1 MRSEGASSRG
11 EQPPTGRIDRLVLR
25 KETSSLP
32 AHEAPCPVSPNTP
45 ARLALPARPAPV
57 RGPRRPSAL
66 TSLPR
71 SRSAHRASCRTVP
84 PALVRGTS
92 PVCILK
98 PCSGRRFCG
107 PLPSP
112 SPQAQRRPTFPQTCL
127 APYLPRRFGSDS
139 RRRHT
144 RPTACSCSFEFPR
157 KGSTHSRSARIPTKW
172 IHMYSNPGD
181 EEKEQQEE
189 KVN

>member
-1 MRSEGASSRG
+1 MLTGGGVPENHRGPLRIPQGPVRSEGASSRG

-57 RGPRRPSAL
+57 RGLRRPSAL

-71 SRSAHRASCRTVP
+71 SRSSHRASCRTVP

-107 PLPSP
+107 PLPP
-112 SPQAQRRPTFPQTCL
+112 GAE
-127 APYLPRRFGSDS
+127 AAHLPADLSGAELTTQIWFRF
-139 RRRHT
+139 
-144 RPTACSCSFEFPR
+144 
-157 KGSTHSRSARIPTKW
+157 
-172 IHMYSNPGD
+172 
-181 EEKEQQEE
+181 QEE
-189 KVN
+189 THAPHGLLLLI